1 MLDKTAIITS
11 IMVSILQIK
20 YRDNLFNDEN
30 IDLLKYW
37 YPNTEIKAIGG
48 I

>member
-20 YRDNLFNDEN
+20 YRDNEN

-37 YPNTEIKAIGG
+37 YPNTEIKAICG